1 MFKIILIAVV
11 VILVTIGLVKLVDKF
26 IPSKFKPI
34 LIIVLW
40 VVIGF
45 LGYQTFMS
53 VYEPIQFNKIKNKRY
68 AQVITK
74 AIKLLCQFMNPFSL
88 IR

>member
-1 MFKIILIAVV
+1 MLTFILIAVA

-40 VVIGF
+40 VLIAF
-45 LGYQTFMS
+45 LGYQTYIS
-53 VYEPIQFNKIKNKRY
+53 IYKPILFNQDKK
-68 AQVITK
+68 
-74 AIKLLCQFMNPFSL
+74 
-88 IR
+88 